1 MFSQEIQLRVRYAD
15 TDQMGYAYYGNYAMY
30 YEVART
36 EVFRNLGLPYKETEA
51 QGLLMPV
58 LENHSYYH
66 APAYY
71 DDLLTI
77 KVMIKELPKVKIRF
91 DYEFYNQ
98 KQELIH
104 TGNTLLVFLNSSTR
118 KPCRIPTPFLEKIAP
133 YFEKKFVD
141 K

>member
-71 DDLLTI
+71 DDLLTV

-98 KQELIH
+98 HQELIH
-104 TGNTLLVFLNSSTR
+104 TGNTLLVFLNNITR
-118 KPCRIPTPFLEKIAP
+118 KPCRVPAPFLEKIAP
-133 YFEKKFVD
+133 YFDKK
-141 K
+141 

>member
-1 MFSQEIQLRVRYAD
+1 MFCQEIQLRVRYAD

-36 EVFRNLGLPYKETEA
+36 EVFRSLGLPYKETEA
-51 QGLLMPV
+51 MGFLMPV

-77 KVMIKELPKVKIRF
+77 KVMIKEVPMVKIRF
-91 DYEFYNQ
+91 HYEFYNPA
-98 KQELIH
+98 KELIH
-104 TGNTLLVFLNSSTR
+104 TGDTLLVFLRSDTR
-118 KPCRIPTPFLEKIAP
+118 KPCRIPPAFLEKIKP
-133 YFEKKFVD
+133 YFE
-141 K
+141 